1 MTLEVCANSIESA
14 LAAWRGGAH
23 RIELCCNLERGGLT
37 PGPGTIARACHQLDI
52 PVMVLLRP
60 RAGHFNYTPAE
71 QEAMLASAKF
81 CRQAGAAGLV
91 VGALTADGMPD
102 RGFLEKICA
111 LAKDMELTFHRAF
124 DLCRDPEEAM
134 QQLEALG
141 IRRILT
147 AGGAST
153 ALEGADRIRQWQE
166 HAGDAIE
173 FMAGG
178 GLTPDNLEAVWQ
190 RTGVRA
196 FHLSAKEWMAA
207 GMAPALGPADTNGWY
222 QTSEAVVRRAR
233 QVVDAL
239 KRSSLQD

>member
-23 RIELCCNLERGGLT
+23 RIGLCCNLERGGLT
-37 PGPGTIARACHQLDI
+37 PGPGTIAQACGRLDI

-60 RAGHFNYTPAE
+60 RAGHFRYTPAE

-91 VGALTADGMPD
+91 VGALTAEDMPHLD
-102 RGFLEKICA
+102 LLEKLIACA
-111 LAKDMELTFHRAF
+111 EGMELTFHRAF

-134 QQLEALG
+134 QQLQALG

-153 ALEGADRIRQWQE
+153 ALEGADRIRQWQVQ
-166 HAGDAIE
+166 AGDVIE

-178 GLTPDNLEAVWQ
+178 GLTPDNLEAMWK
-190 RTGVRA
+190 RTGLRA

-207 GMAPALGPADTNGWY
+207 GTAPALGPADTDGWY
-222 QTSEAVVRRAR
+222 QT
-233 QVVDAL
+233 
-239 KRSSLQD
+239 

>member
-14 LAAWRGGAH
+14 RAAWRGGAH

-37 PGPGTIARACHQLDI
+37 PGPGTIVQACRQLDI

-60 RAGHFNYTPAE
+60 RAGHFRYTPAE

-91 VGALTADGMPD
+91 VGALTAEGMPD
-102 RGFLEKICA
+102 LELLEKLIACTEGM
-111 LAKDMELTFHRAF
+111 DLTFHRAF

-134 QQLEALG
+134 QQLQALG

-153 ALEGADRIRQWQE
+153 VLEGAERSRRWQE
-166 HAGDAIE
+166 HAAGAIE

-178 GLTPDNLEAVWQ
+178 GLTPDNLEAV
-190 RTGVRA
+190 
-196 FHLSAKEWMAA
+196 
-207 GMAPALGPADTNGWY
+207 
-222 QTSEAVVRRAR
+222 
-233 QVVDAL
+233 
-239 KRSSLQD
+239 